1 MKGNITK
8 MQYTFDFVRKPTAV
22 TPKKAS
28 SPIGYTGLYGFHKY
42 WGKKPHEPLAF
53 AIEQLT
59 GEGDTVLDPFVGSG
73 TAARE
78 SLLRDRR
85 FIGFDINPVAVELT
99 KLLVSPPDYSS
110 MRDAFRFIERTV
122 KDKINDAY
130 RLNDGRTA
138 SHYLWE
144 QDTLRQVWLRGVRGV
159 VREELAPTTQDFDLI
174 EKFASYRSNRIRAP
188 RFFSNGRINVH
199 PNLSFCDIMTGRAQ
213 RNLDLLL
220 SCLNELPPNVQ
231 MPMKLCLTAASGQMT
246 NMVFAVSGRGKTTG
260 KKSVKIEVGSWVI
273 GYWRPKLHFEV
284 NVWNCFER
292 RVSKL
297 LKAIKAVDPLQDSI
311 VCTSLERFYETDSR
325 CCVECAPCQTAVG
338 NVRENSVRLILTDP
352 PHSDRVPYL
361 ELSELWNSILGFELQ
376 FDQEIVISNA
386 KERDKTPDIYSHAMN
401 DFFAKL
407 PRVMR
412 DDAFL
417 VLLYNARQAERWTFV
432 SKIIDEPDGLKYF
445 GKFPCNYSAGSV
457 VQDNR
462 KGGLKTDIAMVF
474 GKPNADFR
482 RLRELENIPNW
493 SKDAPTK

>member
-1 MKGNITK
+1 
-8 MQYTFDFVRKPTAV
+8 MQLGFDFAREPTAV
-22 TPKKAS
+22 TPEKAS
-28 SPIGYTGLYGFHKY
+28 SPKGYTGLYGFHKY

-78 SLLRDRR
+78 SLIRNRR
-85 FIGFDINPVAVELT
+85 FIGFDVNPVAVELT
-99 KLLVSPPDYSS
+99 KLLVSPPDYNRV
-110 MRDAFRFIERTV
+110 RDAFHFIENAI

-144 QDTLRQVWLRGVRGV
+144 NDTLTQVWLRGVRGGA
-159 VREELAPTTQDFDLI
+159 REELAPTAHDFDLI
-174 EKFASYRSNRIRAP
+174 EEYASYRSNRIRAP
-188 RFFSNGRINVH
+188 RFFSNGRINAH
-199 PNLSFCDIMTGRAQ
+199 PNLSISDLMTGRAQ

-220 SCLNELPPNVQ
+220 SCVNELSPNVK

-246 NMVFAVSGRGKTTG
+246 KMVFAITGRGKTTG
-260 KKSVKIEVGSWVI
+260 KNSAKIEVGSWVI

-297 LKAIKAVDPLQDSI
+297 LKAIKAGDPLQGSI
-311 VCTSLERFYETDSR
+311 ICDSLERFYETDSR
-325 CCVECAPCQTAVG
+325 CCIECAPCQTAIG
-338 NVRENSVRLILTDP
+338 NVREKSVNLILTDP

-361 ELSELWNSILGFELQ
+361 ELSELWNSILGFESN
-376 FDQEIVISNA
+376 FGSEIVISNA
-386 KERDKTPDIYSHAMN
+386 KERGKTPDVYSHAMN
-401 DFFAKL
+401 DLFGIL
-407 PRVMR
+407 SRVMR

-417 VLLYNARQAERWTFV
+417 VLLYNARQAARWTFV
-432 SKIIDEPDGLKYF
+432 SQFIDESGELEYL

-462 KGGLKTDIAMVF
+462 KGSLKNDIALVF
-474 GKPNADFR
+474 GKPNADSR
-482 RLRELENIPNW
+482 RLRQLANIPNW
-493 SKDAPTK
+493 SKDGPTK